1 MAAPPFTVRSE
12 SVCHGGRVGFYTHQS
27 AALGL
32 EARFAVFMP
41 PNAAANAPAPVVYVL
56 AGLTCTEETF
66 FIKAH
71 ALQEAARLGV
81 ALVATDT
88 SPRGAG
94 IEGEDTDWDFGT
106 GAGFYLDATIAPWSS
121 HYRMGRYITQELP
134 ALVEAHFALDG
145 TRRGIMGHSM
155 GGHGALVHGLRAP
168 QVWKSVS
175 AFAPIVHPT
184 AVPWGQK
191 AFTHYLGPD
200 KQAWRAYDA
209 VCLLQDGY
217 RHPNPILVDQGL
229 ADQFLERELQ
239 PWHLRDAAHK
249 AQQPLTLR
257 EHAGYDHSY
266 WFVQSFAAEHI
277 RHHARLLTGGGA

>member
-41 PNAAANAPAPVVYVL
+41 PNAAANAPVPVVYVL

-155 GGHGALVHGLRAP
+155 GGMVRWCMGCGRRRFGNLSRLLR
-168 QVWKSVS
+168 
-175 AFAPIVHPT
+175 
-184 AVPWGQK
+184 
-191 AFTHYLGPD
+191 
-200 KQAWRAYDA
+200 
-209 VCLLQDGY
+209 LLC
-217 RHPNPILVDQGL
+217 
-229 ADQFLERELQ
+229 
-239 PWHLRDAAHK
+239 
-249 AQQPLTLR
+249 TLR
-257 EHAGYDHSY
+257 LCRGGK
-266 WFVQSFAAEHI
+266 
-277 RHHARLLTGGGA
+277 RLLPTTLGQTNRRGVLTMPCACCKMDTATPTPFWLTKAWQTSF